1 MKKSIPPKLTLLVLM
16 LVAFLSHGCI
26 KDFDEGANFSF
37 RSVEGRIHGSWR
49 LQQVIINGIDS
60 TEIPPY
66 SKYYGHGIV
75 TFTFNRIA
83 SNQLGIEASY
93 PNFPT
98 PSTIGV
104 WAYNGGTRLS
114 TYFYRNG
121 GAYDYPTQ
129 IITALNLGE
138 MKCCRFD
145 KLAFEVSIDGI
156 SHRTV
161 LVR

>member
-1 MKKSIPPKLTLLVLM
+1 M
-16 LVAFLSHGCI
+16 LAAFLSHGCI

-37 RSVEGRIHGSWR
+37 RSVEGRVHGSWR
-49 LQQVIINGIDS
+49 LDQVIINGIDS
-60 TEIPPY
+60 SDIPPY
-66 SKYYGHGIV
+66 QQYHGKSIV
-75 TFTFNRIA
+75 AFTFTRIA

-114 TYFYRNG
+114 TYFYRNASG
-121 GAYDYPTQ
+121 GAGPHPPQ
-129 IITALNLGE
+129 IINELDIGE
-138 MKCCRFD
+138 MKCCRYD
-145 KLAFEVSIDGI
+145 KLAFEATFNGI
-156 SHRTV
+156 NHRTV